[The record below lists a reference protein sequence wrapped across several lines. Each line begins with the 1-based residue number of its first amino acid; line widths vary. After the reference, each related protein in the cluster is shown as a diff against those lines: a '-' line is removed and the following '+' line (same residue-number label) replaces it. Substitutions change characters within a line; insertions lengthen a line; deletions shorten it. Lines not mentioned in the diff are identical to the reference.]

1 MSSQTIPTE
10 LVYTWKSFNLIK
22 IVDYGVSFETLLA
35 ENATLPPEGARFDA
49 YFDGT
54 LDGPKLKGTISC
66 VDYIHVRSD
75 GRIQLHIHG
84 EITTDDGERISLFAD
99 GISTRR
105 EGTHFYHNEN
115 VTLVTS
121 SPKYSW
127 VNQLQ
132 LWASGDIDAPR
143 GVVNVTAYVG

>member
-1 MSSQTIPTE
+1 MSSQTIKAE
-10 LVYTWKSFNLIK
+10 LVYTWKSFNRIK
-22 IVDYGVSFETLLA
+22 IVEYGISFESLLA
-35 ENATLPPEGARFDA
+35 EDATLPPEGARFDA

-54 LDGPKLKGTISC
+54 LEGPNLNGTISC
-66 VDYIHVRSD
+66 ADYIHVRSD

-84 EITTDDGERISLFAD
+84 EITTDDGEKISLFAD
-99 GISTRR
+99 GISTHR

-132 LWASGDIDAPR
+132 IWANGNIDTVK
-143 GVVNVTAYVG
+143 GVVDITGYVG

>member
-1 MSSQTIPTE
+1 MSSQTIPAE

-22 IVDYGVSFETLLA
+22 LVDYGVSFETLLA

-84 EITTDDGERISLFAD
+84 EITTDDGEKDLPVRRRHLYPQRGHALLPQRERDSRDLFSQ
-99 GISTRR
+99 I
-105 EGTHFYHNEN
+105 
-115 VTLVTS
+115 LVGQ
-121 SPKYSW
+121 P
-127 VNQLQ
+127 
-132 LWASGDIDAPR
+132 APAMGQR
-143 GVVNVTAYVG
+143 